1 MSRKLYALGL
11 CGSARCGKD
20 SFYFIA
26 KKYLS
31 NLGYHPYRVS
41 FADVLKQD
49 VNEFLL
55 EKTGINAF
63 TEDAEEKEL
72 IRDFLVAY
80 GTKLMRR
87 IDENYWISKVEEAIH
102 FPSRLNTL
110 PTSIPI
116 FTDVRYLN
124 ELKWVREE
132 RSGIIVHITRTGTLP
147 ANEEERKSDPLLHA
161 HSDLH
166 LEWGD
171 FKNKIP
177 TTEDHRLV
185 EQLTEKCLHDYDR
198 RAEHAKTIAYNRKI

>member
-20 SFYFIA
+20 TFYSIA
-26 KKYLS
+26 KEYLS
-31 NLGYHPYRVS
+31 NMGYQPYRLS
-41 FADVLKQD
+41 FADILKQD

-63 TEDAEEKEL
+63 TEDPAEKEL

-87 IDENYWISKVEEAIH
+87 IDENYWISKVEEKV
-102 FPSRLNTL
+102 RQL
-110 PTSIPI
+110 PPWGGVSIPLPI

-124 ELKWVREE
+124 ELKWIRETL
-132 RSGIIVHITRTGTLP
+132 SGTIVHITRTGTP
-147 ANEEERKSDPLLHA
+147 PINEEERKNDPILHA
-161 HSDLH
+161 HSALH

-171 FKNKIP
+171 FKNKNP
-177 TTEDHRLV
+177 SAEDHRLV
-185 EQLTEKCLHDYDR
+185 EQMIEKCLHDYDR
-198 RAEHAKTIAYNRKI
+198 RGEYAKTIA

>member
-124 ELKWVREE
+124 ELKWIRETL
-132 RSGIIVHITRTGTLP
+132 SGTIIHITRAGTLP
-147 ANEEERKSDPLLHA
+147 ANTEERKNDPILHL

-166 LEWGD
+166 LEWKD
-171 FKNKIP
+171 FKNKKVGG
-177 TTEDHRLV
+177 D
-185 EQLTEKCLHDYDR
+185 DR
-198 RAEHAKTIAYNRKI
+198 RAVEQVIQKCLRAPSARRQHAKTIAYNRKI